1 MGPCRPSWSQLGR
14 TALLKTSKSDVDLHL
29 GGWGHWP
36 SVLQIPPQTLAR
48 MDHPAR
54 LSQLEQVKLFR
65 YALNVEGHGGWAD
78 RLYQLLDSPQLVIA
92 QDLPH
97 RLWYEGLMSPGVT
110 HLAVD
115 ARLSNISAAVAW
127 ARAHEAEARRMVR
140 RANRAIELAT
150 SVAGI
155 RHYVRALLE
164 EYAGAMA
171 DGGSATAE
179 LHPRAVEFSC
189 KRRHRSTCERCHGG
203 DGAPR
208 EVCAVRCT
216 FRAPRP
222 GAREATTLYEAS
234 LGLPR

>member
-1 MGPCRPSWSQLGR
+1 
-14 TALLKTSKSDVDLHL
+14 
-29 GGWGHWP
+29 
-36 SVLQIPPQTLAR
+36 

-171 DGGSATAE
+171 DGGATAE

-203 DGAPR
+203 GGAPR